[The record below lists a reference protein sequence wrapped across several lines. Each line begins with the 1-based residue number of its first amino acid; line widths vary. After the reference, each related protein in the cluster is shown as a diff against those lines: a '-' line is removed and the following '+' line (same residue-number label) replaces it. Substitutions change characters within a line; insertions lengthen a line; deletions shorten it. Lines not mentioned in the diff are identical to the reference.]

1 MKEWTAL
8 QQAIHDMRWGGIPT
22 RTSQVLAGLLGFR
35 MPEPDESWAWL
46 TEAWGRAFP
55 DSTAS
60 WSLRGLPDERWVRF
74 HSLPESKRY
83 ADSEEEY
90 QILLGRH
97 HQILAELRGDDE
109 SDIVAVRREWFD
121 GGRFSAPKRFR
132 RIAATWPLW
141 RTFADADPDSDGTPW
156 YAFARWV
163 PPTPAA
169 LDPLLRRV
177 ADDIDRT
184 LFTNATV
191 DWIYA
196 PYDGGADVIARTAE
210 ERDALEAKYADWLSA
225 HPSGM

>member
-1 MKEWTAL
+1 M
-8 QQAIHDMRWGGIPT
+8 
-22 RTSQVLAGLLGFR
+22 
-35 MPEPDESWAWL
+35 
-46 TEAWGRAFP
+46 
-55 DSTAS
+55 
-60 WSLRGLPDERWVRF
+60 RF

-97 HQILAELRGDDE
+97 HQILAELRADDE
-109 SDIVAVRREWFD
+109 STIVAVRREWFD

-132 RIAATWPLW
+132 RIAATWSLW
-141 RTFADADPDSDGTPW
+141 RTFADDDPDVHGTPW

-177 ADDIDRT
+177 ADDIDLT

-196 PYDGGADVIARTAE
+196 PYDGGADVIARTTE
-210 ERDALEAKYADWLSA
+210 HRDALKARYSDWLSP